1 MYYKILKNGNV
12 IDVLDR
18 VQFVRYQLK
27 NKVLILCNEED
38 AQGILSSD
46 GENAYHIK
54 TLQKFPVDLYFTVS
68 IVKIDESEYKRLKE
82 LHLMTPEQIIDDYTK
97 ELIRRGIL

>member
-18 VQFVRYQLK
+18 VQFVKYQLK
-27 NKVLILCNEED
+27 NRILMLCNEEE

-46 GENAYHIK
+46 GEKAYHVK
-54 TLQKFPVDLYFTVS
+54 TLQKFPVDLFPTVTAER
-68 IVKIDESEYKRLKE
+68 IEKQEYDRLKE
-82 LHLMTPEQIIDDYTK
+82 LYLMTPEQIIDNYTK